1 MAPGVNGRRQ
11 PDRGG
16 FPLLNS
22 DSNYFK
28 AKYGIEQLMKYAK
41 RRVNIESKIHNRAA
55 SSTLAA
61 A

>member
-1 MAPGVNGRRQ
+1 MAGGSLTE
-11 PDRGG
+11 GG

-41 RRVNIESKIHNRAA
+41 RRVSIESKIRSRTT